1 MQTRYS
7 NINDLFSGTG
17 CYPLENLSKD
27 NRWVKLA
34 DSLDWDYIEVEY
46 NKRLKNQKVGA
57 GNKPARMVV
66 GALII
71 KHMLG
76 SSDDIERRN
85 IGAQKVSS
93 EALLLRGF

>member
-66 GALII
+66 GAQ
-71 KHMLG
+71 
-76 SSDDIERRN
+76 SSSTCLEAVTKERFSAYRK
-85 IGAQKVSS
+85 IPTCSILS
-93 EALLLRGF
+93 D

>member
-76 SSDDIERRN
+76 SSDEGTILSIQEN
-85 IGAQKVSS
+85 PYNPLAELI
-93 EALLLRGF
+93 